1 MSSSATS
8 SLSSPSSSWS
18 PAPSS
23 APRNPYSI
31 LVVSRNG
38 ERVPTRP
45 FYSSSEE
52 AVWFGWLNLRI
63 SRSRPA
69 GSALRPIG
77 IDFPSVCQ
85 ANGLEAIPYDEY
97 LRSVVETT
105 EVDPDALVGW
115 VATFVPEYARA
126 VAAYAARLSRD
137 QD

>member
-8 SLSSPSSSWS
+8 SLYSSSSSWS

-45 FYSSSEE
+45 FYSRSEE
-52 AVWFGWLNLRI
+52 AVWFGWLNLCI
-63 SRSRPA
+63 SA

-77 IDFPSVCQ
+77 IDFQSVCQ

-97 LRSVVETT
+97 LRSVVASKTI
-105 EVDPDALVGW
+105 DPDVLVGW

-137 QD
+137 RD